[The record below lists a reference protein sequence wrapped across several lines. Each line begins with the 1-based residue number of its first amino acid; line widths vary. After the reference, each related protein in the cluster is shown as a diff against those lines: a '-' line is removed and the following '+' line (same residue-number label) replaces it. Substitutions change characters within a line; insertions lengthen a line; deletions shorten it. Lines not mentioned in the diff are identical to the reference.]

1 MTAILN
7 VRVKGTETDIAHLF
21 ARMASLPGVDLTA
34 PDLKPVRYGTGYLA
48 YFTAV
53 ITDAPEGDGK

>member
-7 VRVKGTETDIAHLF
+7 VRVKGTADQINALVC
-21 ARMASLPGVDLTA
+21 RMSALPGVELSS